1 MRAYRIVVFFF
12 LVAASVPASAQR
24 GFHSRNVA
32 PKAKLLKRVALTF
45 DACPTHHRSGYDS
58 LVIQTLIETKTPA
71 TLFLS
76 GLWVK
81 KHTRQTQFLSSVPQF
96 EIANHSYS
104 HPHLKEASDRETR
117 SEIQKTNELLMKLG
131 CKKPTFFRPP
141 YGEFDER
148 TERLVSEAGMR
159 LIEYDVASGDP
170 DTAISTQRLV
180 RYVVN
185 SVKHGSIVI
194 MHMNQRGKHTAEALP
209 VIIKQLREKGFEL
222 VKVSGLAAH

>member
-1 MRAYRIVVFFF
+1 MRSYRKVVFFF
-12 LVAASVPASAQR
+12 LVAASVPVIAQLR
-24 GFHSRNVA
+24 STSRIIA

-45 DACPTHHRSGYDS
+45 DACPTHYRNGYDS

-81 KHTRQTQFLSSVPQF
+81 KHIRQTQFLSSVSLF

-104 HPHLKEASDRETR
+104 HPHLKEASDQVTL
-117 SEIQKTNELLMKLG
+117 SEIHKTNELLVKLG
-131 CKKPTFFRPP
+131 CKKPALFRPP

-148 TERLVSEAGMR
+148 TQRLVSEAGMR

-170 DTAISTQRLV
+170 DTTISTQRLV

-185 SVKHGSIVI
+185 SVKNGSIVI
-194 MHMNQRGKHTAEALP
+194 MHMNMRGRHTAEALP
-209 VIIKQLREKGFEL
+209 AIISQLRKKGFEL
-222 VKVSGLAAH
+222 VKVSELGAN

>member
-24 GFHSRNVA
+24 GFHSSIVA
-32 PKAKLLKRVALTF
+32 PKANLLKRVALTF

-58 LVIQTLIETKTPA
+58 LVIQILIETKTPA

-81 KHTRQTQFLSSVPQF
+81 KHTRQTQFLSSVPLF

-104 HPHLKEASDRETR
+104 HPHLKKASDQVTR
-117 SEIQKTNELLMKLG
+117 AEIQKTNELLVKLG
-131 CKKPTFFRPP
+131 CKKPVFFRPP

-185 SVKHGSIVI
+185 SVKKGSIVI

-209 VIIKQLREKGFEL
+209 AIISQLRGKGYQF
-222 VKVSGLAAH
+222 VKVSELESN

>member
-1 MRAYRIVVFFF
+1 MRAYRIVVFFI

-24 GFHSRNVA
+24 GFPSSIIALR
-32 PKAKLLKRVALTF
+32 AKLLKRIALTF
-45 DACPTHHRSGYDS
+45 DACPSHYRSGYDS

-81 KHTRQTQFLSSVPQF
+81 KHTRQTQFLSSVPLF

-104 HPHLKEASDRETR
+104 HPHLKEASDQVTR
-117 SEIQKTNELLMKLG
+117 AEIQKTNELLMKLG
-131 CKKPTFFRPP
+131 CNKPAFFRPP

-148 TERLVSEAGMR
+148 TQRLVSEAGMR

-170 DTAISTQRLV
+170 DTTISTQRLV

-185 SVKHGSIVI
+185 SVKNGSIVI
-194 MHMNQRGKHTAEALP
+194 MHMNKRGRHTAEALP
-209 VIIKQLREKGFEL
+209 AIISQLRERGFEL
-222 VKVSGLAAH
+222 VKISKLGTN